1 MKKETDLDIVIRVFE
16 QDIERL
22 ENEKTEIEKTI
33 KRRKTDLTKY
43 YKMRENK
50 NEDTNS

>member
-33 KRRKTDLTKY
+33 KRRKTDLTEY

-50 NEDTNS
+50 S

>member
-1 MKKETDLDIVIRVFE
+1 MKKETDLDIIIRVFE
-16 QDIERL
+16 QDVERL

-33 KRRKTDLTKY
+33 KRRKTDLTIY

-50 NEDTNS
+50 NETSNS

>member
-1 MKKETDLDIVIRVFE
+1 MENETDLDIVIRVFE

-33 KRRKTDLTKY
+33 KRRKADLTEY

-50 NEDTNS
+50 NETSNS